1 MSEEPARR
9 RRGTPERSRRERARM
24 ILLASLGALA
34 AIFAALNL
42 DQVEVNWIIGTWETP
57 LIVVV
62 ALSIVIGALL
72 GLLVA
77 RRRASPD

>member
-9 RRGTPERSRRERARM
+9 PRGTPKRSRRESARM
-24 ILLASLGALA
+24 ILLASLSAIA
-34 AIFAALNL
+34 AIFAVLNL
-42 DQVEVNWIIGTWETP
+42 DQVEVNWIIGTWKTP

>member
-1 MSEEPARR
+1 MSEEPAQRP
-9 RRGTPERSRRERARM
+9 RGTPKRSRRESARM
-24 ILLASLGALA
+24 ILLASLSAIA
-34 AIFAALNL
+34 AIFAVLNL
-42 DQVEVNWIIGTWETP
+42 DQVEVNWIIGTWKTP

>member
-9 RRGTPERSRRERARM
+9 PRGTPKRSRRESARM
-24 ILLASLGALA
+24 ILLASVSAIA
-34 AIFAALNL
+34 AVFAVLNL

>member
-1 MSEEPARR
+1 MSEEPAHRP
-9 RRGTPERSRRERARM
+9 RGTPKRSRRESARM
-24 ILLASLGALA
+24 ILLASLSAIAG
-34 AIFAALNL
+34 IFAVLNL
-42 DQVEVNWIIGTWETP
+42 DQVEVNWIIGTWKTP

-62 ALSIVIGALL
+62 ALSIVIGAVL